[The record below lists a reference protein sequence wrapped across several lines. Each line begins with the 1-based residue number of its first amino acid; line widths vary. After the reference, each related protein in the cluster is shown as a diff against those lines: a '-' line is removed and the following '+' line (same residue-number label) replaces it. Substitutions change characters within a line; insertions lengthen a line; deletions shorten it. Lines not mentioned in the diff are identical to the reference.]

1 MKQKIADF
9 FGAQS
14 EFTKNVM
21 RLAGSSTVAI
31 FITLVSLP
39 IITRIYSPEDFGQ
52 FQILLSTV
60 GVLSVITSFRY
71 EMAIVLPKSRAE
83 ASAVYTL
90 ALIFLVLTTLLIA
103 LAFFFFGGV
112 FLRLLNAEV
121 LEPYLFLMCVAIF
134 LAGLVQVLRYAIVR
148 EKRFKELGSNRVIE
162 TASAQGM
169 KISLGLLS
177 PTFLSLFISQVA
189 GYILSLALAAKYK
202 KTKLNFSRK
211 KLLWALR
218 KYNRFILY
226 NTPAVLVNTVA
237 LQLPVFM
244 IARYFGP
251 ELVGYYML
259 AIRLIEVPLKIVG
272 NAISQVYYKQAADIF
287 RSGPEN
293 LLKLYRRTVVKL
305 SLAMIFPAILV
316 MAFAESIIPYVLGER
331 WSEVG
336 GIMMFL
342 VVWKFFE
349 FINYPVSTTLT
360 VINEQHIDFGLKCV
374 FSLGLRFFALAFFN
388 ETQTQFLIAL
398 VVSAS
403 VYYIVFNLVAYQ
415 RVKRR
420 L

>member
-1 MKQKIADF
+1 MKQKIGLLF
-9 FGAQS
+9 SAQS
-14 EFTKNVM
+14 DFTKNVM

-31 FITLVSLP
+31 AITLISLP

-71 EMAIVLPKSRAE
+71 EMAIVLPKGRAE

-90 ALIFLVLTTLLIA
+90 ALIFLAITTLVIA
-103 LAFFFFGGV
+103 AAFFFFGGV
-112 FLRLLNAEV
+112 FLQLLNAEV

-134 LAGLVQVLRYAIVR
+134 LAGLVQVLRYAIIR
-148 EKRFKELGSNRVIE
+148 EKCFRELGRNRVVE

-169 KISLGLLS
+169 KIGLGLFS

-189 GYILSLALAAKYK
+189 GYVLSLALAAKYK
-202 KTKLNFSRK
+202 RTTLNFSRMR
-211 KLLWALR
+211 LLWALR

-226 NTPAVLVNTVA
+226 NTPAALVNTVA

-251 ELVGYYML
+251 EFVGYYML

-272 NAISQVYYKQAADIF
+272 NAISQVYYKRAADIF
-287 RSGPEN
+287 HSGPEN
-293 LLKLYRRTVVKL
+293 LLRLYRRTVVKL
-305 SLAMIFPAILV
+305 SLVMIFPAILV
-316 MAFAESIIPYVLGER
+316 MTLAEPLVPYILGDN

-336 GIMMFL
+336 SIMMFL

-360 VINEQHIDFGLKCV
+360 VINEQHIDLGLKCV
-374 FSLGLRFFALAFFN
+374 FSLGLRFLALAIFN
-388 ETQTQFLIAL
+388 ETQNQFLIAL

-403 VYYIVFNLVAYQ
+403 LYYIVFNLVAYQ